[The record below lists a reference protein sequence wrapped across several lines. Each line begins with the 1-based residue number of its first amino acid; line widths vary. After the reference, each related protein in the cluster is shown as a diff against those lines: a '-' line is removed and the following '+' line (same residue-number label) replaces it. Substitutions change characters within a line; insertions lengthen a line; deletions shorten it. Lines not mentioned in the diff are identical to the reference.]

1 MYTRTQARYCG
12 HCTSVEPYPSTSKQ
26 GCSPRGVLGFLDPSP
41 VSPRPPRR
49 SRGASAWTGD
59 RLARLVPAL
68 GAWAR
73 PLAPRFAPVLHQIL
87 PRQASAKITITG
99 AILPEFCTDSSQIL
113 KISHCKGAGPLD
125 PRDIMPL
132 LLLRALQGAA
142 KGVAGLDLGLRD
154 PPRRAGETAS
164 VVEPRYRSCDCFLER
179 PRLRRRF
186 LAAWPRFTSV
196 FVDAHSARYRGL
208 PRAWLGLIWAFVTH
222 LEGPA
227 RQLV

>member
-1 MYTRTQARYCG
+1 M
-12 HCTSVEPYPSTSKQ
+12 
-26 GCSPRGVLGFLDPSP
+26 GFLDPSP
-41 VSPRPPRR
+41 VSPRPPHATPE
-49 SRGASAWTGD
+49 G
-59 RLARLVPAL
+59 
-68 GAWAR
+68 
-73 PLAPRFAPVLHQIL
+73 LAPGLVTTSPTWSRRWVPGRARWRPFRARFAPDFAKTSFCENHNHRGNPTRILHC
-87 PRQASAKITITG
+87 G
-99 AILPEFCTDSSQIL
+99 SSQIL

-132 LLLRALQGAA
+132 LLLRALQGGA

-208 PRAWLGLIWAFVTH
+208 PRAWLGLIWAFVIRS
-222 LEGPA
+222 EGPA